1 VSAPDAIV
9 NGMDTPEELRALGF
23 TGFSTVATLR
33 DEGAAGVPAE
43 PGVWVVL
50 RDVGGVPHF
59 LARNTGANWRGK
71 DPSETPDALGARWV
85 ARASVLYVAAA
96 AGPGVRALLQQRV
109 KRFLRFGMGRNVAHW
124 EGRFVWQLAGSAALR
139 VAWKPVPAA
148 EARAAA
154 QQLLDAFVERHGVM
168 PFANEAGEEAE

>member
-1 VSAPDAIV
+1 MSAPDVTAP
-9 NGMDTPEELRALGF
+9 GMDTPDELRALGF
-23 TGFSTVATLR
+23 EGFRTVAMLR
-33 DEGAAGVPAE
+33 DEGAASVPAE

-59 LARNTGANWRGK
+59 LARNSGANWRGK
-71 DPSETPDALGARWV
+71 DPSETADALGARWV

-124 EGRFVWQLAGSAALR
+124 EGRYVWQLAGSSALKI
-139 VAWKPVPAA
+139 AWKPLPAA
-148 EARAAA
+148 EARGAAER
-154 QQLLDAFVERHGVM
+154 LLEGFVQRHGVM
-168 PFANEAGEEAE
+168 PFANVAGEDET